1 VNELDAL
8 TRDYRT
14 AFLRYLPRR
23 EEAAL
28 TRGYELGRGAVTAG
42 VSMLD
47 LTRIHHEILL
57 DVLRN
62 TRPEEII
69 DVASAAAEF
78 LLEVLAIY
86 DMTNAGSF
94 AEADVPQRRPASIR
108 RGGHR
113 PLSRS
118 LACRTAHSPKMIRT
132 LEPGLTDETG
142 EDARCRSRLARRDMP
157 PGAEPA

>member
-1 VNELDAL
+1 MGPGPPSVNQLDAL
-8 TRDYRT
+8 TRNYRT

-28 TRGYELGRGAVTAG
+28 TSGYELGRGAVTAG

-57 DVLRN
+57 DVLRD

-78 LLEVLAIY
+78 LLEVLATY
-86 DMTNAGSF
+86 DMT
-94 AEADVPQRRPASIR
+94 QRRLLS
-108 RGGHR
+108 GG
-113 PLSRS
+113 
-118 LACRTAHSPKMIRT
+118 
-132 LEPGLTDETG
+132 
-142 EDARCRSRLARRDMP
+142 
-157 PGAEPA
+157 

>member
-1 VNELDAL
+1 VGPGPTFVNELDAL
-8 TRDYRT
+8 TRNYRT

-28 TRGYELGRGAVTAG
+28 TSGYELGRGAVTAG

-57 DVLRN
+57 DVLSD

-86 DMTNAGSF
+86 DMT
-94 AEADVPQRRPASIR
+94 QRRLL
-108 RGGHR
+108 GG
-113 PLSRS
+113 
-118 LACRTAHSPKMIRT
+118 
-132 LEPGLTDETG
+132 G
-142 EDARCRSRLARRDMP
+142 
-157 PGAEPA
+157 

>member
-1 VNELDAL
+1 MGPATVGPGPTSVNELNAL
-8 TRDYRT
+8 TRHYRT

-28 TRGYELGRGAVTAG
+28 TRGYELGRDAVTAG

-57 DVLRN
+57 DVLRG

-78 LLEVLAIY
+78 LLEVLATY
-86 DMTNAGSF
+86 DMT
-94 AEADVPQRRPASIR
+94 QRRL
-108 RGGHR
+108 
-113 PLSRS
+113 LS
-118 LACRTAHSPKMIRT
+118 
-132 LEPGLTDETG
+132 EG
-142 EDARCRSRLARRDMP
+142 
-157 PGAEPA
+157 